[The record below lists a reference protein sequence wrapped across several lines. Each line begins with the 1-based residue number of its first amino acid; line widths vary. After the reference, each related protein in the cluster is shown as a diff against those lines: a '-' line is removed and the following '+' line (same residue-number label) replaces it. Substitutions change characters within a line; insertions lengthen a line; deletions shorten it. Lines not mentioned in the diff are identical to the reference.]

1 MRHCLAHLIA
11 ALAAAFG
18 TASLAQAEILI
29 GASGPLTGTLA
40 WTGEQMQQ
48 GLDMK
53 IAELNATGGVLGHR
67 VELLLVDDYCDP
79 EQAVAAAE
87 KLMEARVVAV
97 IGHLCSGASIPASKV
112 YAEAGMLMISPYS
125 SNPTLTEQ
133 GLANVFRVCGRDTF
147 QAALVSEYL
156 AKHWGGEDI
165 AIVHDGQAYGKGVA
179 EEVLR
184 RLTDRGVTGT
194 LFEAIEPGQSD
205 YSQLI
210 DKLQAQGIDTL
221 YFGGYA
227 AEAGLIIRQ
236 ARSRGYA
243 LEMIGPDALNTEYF
257 WHVAGPAAVGVKF
270 ASYAEPRTNEEAA
283 AVVEQ
288 FRTQGYE
295 PEGLTLYAYAGVQVW
310 AQAVEKAGTVEPK
323 AVAEALQAHE
333 FDTVFGTIGFD
344 EKGDV
349 YGYEPFVWYVWQEG
363 DYAPADPA
371 MLAD

>member
-1 MRHCLAHLIA
+1 VRPRHFPSRLGKRVPGQ
-11 ALAAAFG
+11 AL
-18 TASLAQAEILI
+18 
-29 GASGPLTGTLA
+29 
-40 WTGEQMQQ
+40 
-48 GLDMK
+48 
-53 IAELNATGGVLGHR
+53 
-67 VELLLVDDYCDP
+67 
-79 EQAVAAAE
+79 
-87 KLMEARVVAV
+87 
-97 IGHLCSGASIPASKV
+97 
-112 YAEAGMLMISPYS
+112 
-125 SNPTLTEQ
+125 
-133 GLANVFRVCGRDTF
+133 
-147 QAALVSEYL
+147 
-156 AKHWGGEDI
+156 GGEDI

-323 AVAEALQAHE
+323 AVAEALRAHE